1 MKKRNLII
9 GGVLLLLLTAAAVFL
24 AVNSLAAPNYP
35 RGVADIK
42 SGEVKVVF
50 ENLPTEYIEVK
61 ELYSLQYYMEKYP
74 KAKEIMGY
82 YKGTVYYWTKDEKKV
97 LNLGGLEGQKLTLSI
112 ESGDVK
118 MGAIYA
124 PGVDLTIDTG
134 SKNTLT
140 LTLGSNYKY
149 IGAAGA
155 AVDLSKPNTTS
166 SESGNLTVTGHGI
179 LRVDTTGSGKD
190 GATYGLYA
198 KTITI
203 GDWSNIEM
211 RMGNKKK
218 EVSHVMLSSDLTFD
232 TMGYID
238 IKVFNTKTVAYSWSV
253 NRERLRLLNARYLQ
267 VQFERHEL
275 WGEFGTH
282 PTKEARLLWTEL
294 NVYGKIHKAWLVD
307 TFYSAR
313 SSKDSPYKI
322 RMSRSGSMP
331 DKKDMD
337 IKING
342 AEISSDGMVPL
353 YAGKPYSFSVSVPLP
368 DWFLQLEKEG
378 RVKQKFMLSVY
389 DGTKLLYES
398 RGNNTFKVPKTG
410 TYTLFVE
417 WYYRNPG
424 ITIYWDEL
432 SCITKT
438 LTTVALEEGV
448 LIQGPVEYSRTDA
461 FYGGTITATLPNVTD
476 LSGVVYQWKYNDPE
490 TGVGKNIKGENGPSI
505 KLNKAEYVNK
515 SVYLSVYGKDGTKYY
530 GAIHGKL
537 LKVKKAYNS
546 GTPAPLDVVATKSK
560 DYYDGYRI
568 TNFDSTKYDYVVSKT
583 NYTDLSKIDWSKK
596 LTSATGKGYY
606 TGDKLYFYY
615 RLAGTDVK
623 KPGFIIH
630 SRELLIDEIV
640 RLGSITLDGVEN
652 GTVFIKP
659 GQTINLR
666 VKLNPATANEF
677 TYFDVKT
684 YDTQVFEI
692 VSPKNKV
699 TDLNGF
705 TTITIKGKKVGYGSF
720 ALYYPGPSGP
730 EQNTYG
736 GAQVVVYTPT
746 DMGPNSPI
754 LSYKPDFSDVTL
766 EEGEVYTLPTDLPS
780 ILPRDVQGYSLVW
793 GVGKKAK
800 DNLGYTTY
808 IYDFENEYAKI
819 EGGKVIAKKK
829 TTDPVAVVLCILK
842 PGEKPSAAYRA
853 QFMLTVRETPVVK
866 PTGVTV
872 STKSLSMHVGG
883 VWTLNAAIAPVD
895 AVGTFTIKYSS
906 SNPKVVKVD
915 ENTGFITAVGTGS
928 ATITAKAN
936 NDSSLVGT
944 CTVTVNDH
952 SFGKWTPSNMGSL
965 NHQRVCSCGM
975 LETEEHTYG
984 AWTNDDS
991 KGKHVHKCTVCGN
1004 SEYAEHIESPWITDT
1019 EAGVGVEGR
1028 MHTECYDCGK
1038 IMKTDV
1044 APAIPD
1050 YEISV
1055 AGGKAVDSAGKTLA
1069 RAAAGESITVTA
1081 DPAPE
1086 GKVFGGW
1093 IAKGITLEDTT
1104 AETVTFTMPEGAVKL
1119 TADYRD
1125 AERPHSHEADTGKW
1139 YFDENYHW
1147 NACRDKSC
1155 SEYLNREEHSFVWKT
1170 DKPATDTEDGISH
1183 EECTVCGKKRNENTV
1198 IKKSEKDPSEG
1209 PHSHEADTG
1218 KWYFDENYHWN
1229 ACRDESCSE
1238 YLNREE
1244 HSFVWITDKPATD
1257 TEDGISHE
1265 ECSVCGKKRNE
1276 NTVIK
1281 KSEED
1286 TSGGNEPKDPT
1297 ETDNHG
1303 KPGGNTGTENKSWIL
1318 PTVVASAS
1326 VFVGGGLTAL
1336 IIALVKKKKSDG
1348 CIPGNPGSTDGT
1360 E

>member
-9 GGVLLLLLTAAAVFL
+9 GGVFLLLLTVAAVFF

-82 YKGTVYYWTKDEKKV
+82 YKGTLYYWTKDEKKV
-97 LNLGGLEGQKLTLSI
+97 LCLGGLEGQKLTLSI
-112 ESGDVK
+112 RSGDVK

-124 PGVDLTIDTG
+124 PGVDLTIDTD
-134 SKNTLT
+134 SKRTLT

-166 SESGNLTVTGHGI
+166 SESGNLTVIGHGI

-203 GDWSNIEM
+203 GEWSNIEM

-232 TMGYID
+232 TMGYVD

-282 PTKEARLLWTEL
+282 PTKEARLVWTEL

-307 TFYSAR
+307 TFYSSR

-331 DKKDMD
+331 DKEDMD
-337 IKING
+337 IRING

-378 RVKQKFMLSVY
+378 RVKQNFLMSVY

-424 ITIYWDEL
+424 TLICWDGL

-448 LIQGPVEYSRTDA
+448 LLKGPVEYSKTDA

-490 TGVGKNIKGENGPSI
+490 TGVGKDIKGENGPSI

-515 SVYLSVYGKDGTKYY
+515 YVYLSVYGKDGTKYY
-530 GAIHGKL
+530 GAIHGKAL
-537 LKVKKAYNS
+537 LVKKGYNP

-568 TNFDSTKYDYVVSKT
+568 TNFDSTKYDYVVSK
-583 NYTDLSKIDWSKK
+583 NSYTDLSEIDWSKK

-606 TGDKLYFYY
+606 TGDRLYFYY
-615 RLAGTDVK
+615 RLAETDVK
-623 KPGFIIH
+623 KPCFIIH
-630 SRELLIDEIV
+630 FRELLIDEIV
-640 RLGSITLDGVEN
+640 RLGGITLDGVEN
-652 GTVFIKP
+652 GTVFVKP
-659 GQTINLR
+659 GQTVNLR

-677 TYFDVKT
+677 TYFEVKSPSS
-684 YDTQVFEI
+684 YDTQFFEI

-730 EQNTYG
+730 MQNTYG

-746 DMGPNSPI
+746 DMGPSFPI

-766 EEGEVYTLPTDLPS
+766 EEGEAYTLPTDLPS

-793 GVGKKAK
+793 GLGKKAK

-842 PGEKPSAAYRA
+842 PGEKPSAVYRA
-853 QFMLTVRETPVVK
+853 QFMLTVRETPAVK

-872 STKSLSMHVGG
+872 STKSLSLHVGG
-883 VWTLNAAIAPVD
+883 VWKLNAAIAPVD
-895 AVGTFTIKYSS
+895 AVGTFTINYSS
-906 SNPKVVKVD
+906 SNPNVVKVD
-915 ENTGFITAVGTGS
+915 EKTGFITAVGEGS

-944 CTVTVNDH
+944 CTVTVNNH

-975 LETEEHTYG
+975 LETEEHAYG

-991 KGKHVHKCTVCGN
+991 KGKHVHKCTACGN
-1004 SEYAEHIESPWITDT
+1004 SEYAEHTESPWITDT

-1038 IMKTDV
+1038 VMKTDV
-1044 APAIPD
+1044 EPAITD

-1055 AGGKAVDSAGKTLA
+1055 AGGNAVDSAGNTLA

-1093 IAKGITLEDTT
+1093 VAEGITLEDTA

-1155 SEYLNREEHSFVWKT
+1155 SEH
-1170 DKPATDTEDGISH
+1170 
-1183 EECTVCGKKRNENTV
+1183 
-1198 IKKSEKDPSEG
+1198 
-1209 PHSHEADTG
+1209 
-1218 KWYFDENYHWN
+1218 
-1229 ACRDESCSE
+1229 
-1238 YLNREE
+1238 LNREE

-1265 ECSVCGKKRNE
+1265 ECTVCGKKRNE

-1336 IIALVKKKKSDG
+1336 IIALVKKKKKKSDG